1 MVGCTHEEA
10 SFLSLDDLDNIS
22 ILLNN
27 DLEGKITDL
36 FS

>member
-1 MVGCTHEEA
+1 MMGCTHEEA
-10 SFLSLDDLDNIS
+10 PFLSLDDLDNTS